1 MSTAID
7 LPDQFDP
14 RAKRLQELVD
24 TLGAWSQQQGWDVR
38 MWSVTLET
46 QRLGTFEAPALEVF
60 RDSRHLLLE
69 PVARACAGTE
79 GVVDLYLMPDRD
91 DIGSFYLY
99 DDEWHVQFIP
109 LESSATQARRIR
121 DAMPLDLAAWREIL
135 AEASHVGA

>member
-7 LPDQFDP
+7 LPNQFDP
-14 RAKRLQELVD
+14 LAKRLQELVD
-24 TLGAWSQQQGWDVR
+24 TLGAWSQQQGWGVR
-38 MWSVTLET
+38 ISSVVLESSI
-46 QRLGTFEAPALEVF
+46 LGTFQAPALEVF
-60 RDSRHLLLE
+60 RESQHLLLE

-79 GVVDLYLMPDRD
+79 GVVDFYLMPDRD

-109 LESSATQARRIR
+109 LESSATKARRIR

-135 AEASHVGA
+135 AETSQIEA

>member
-7 LPDQFDP
+7 LPHQFDP
-14 RAKRLQELVD
+14 RAKRLEELVE
-24 TLGAWSQQQGWDVR
+24 TIGAWSRQQGWDVR
-38 MWSVTLET
+38 ITSLTLENPI
-46 QRLGTFEAPALEVF
+46 LGTFQAPALEVF

-69 PVARACAGTE
+69 PVARGCAGTE

-109 LESSATQARRIR
+109 LESSATKARRIR

-135 AEASHVGA
+135 VEAIQVEA